1 VGFENVPADDMTTIA
16 AQSDFELRLPARAE
30 NVALVR
36 HALNGF
42 VRELGCTEDRVA
54 NMLLA
59 VTEACTNVVLH
70 AYREMEGLLEVA
82 ARRGGEE
89 VTVTVRDRGT
99 GMTPRVDSP
108 GLGLGLPLIMSVSDG
123 VDIRNARDGGTEIE
137 MRFQLREDDAA

>member
-16 AQSDFELRLPARAE
+16 AQSDFELRSPARAE

>member
-99 GMTPRVDSP
+99 G
-108 GLGLGLPLIMSVSDG
+108 LGLGLPLIMSVSDG

>member
-1 VGFENVPADDMTTIA
+1 MTTIA

-108 GLGLGLPLIMSVSDG
+108 GLGLGLPLIATLAESLELGTGRSEETEVRMTFDLGAPVGDDG
-123 VDIRNARDGGTEIE
+123 VLA
-137 MRFQLREDDAA
+137 